1 MALSGKVDF
10 IICGAQKSGT
20 TALYEYLKEH
30 PEICMPLQK
39 ELHFFDKESH
49 FSRDKPDYTEYHNLF
64 FPRPPNRLLGEA
76 TPIYMYWQSAPR
88 RIRDYNRHMKL
99 IVLLRNP
106 IERAFSHWNME
117 RSRVAESLSFEE
129 ALQQEDARCK
139 AALPEQHRVYSYV
152 DRGFYLLQ
160 LKRLWRYFP
169 QDQILVLKA
178 EDLKNEPQPVLGQ
191 IWNFLGVR
199 HIEIAIKCDV
209 HSLPYESQMSPQ
221 VRSYLRS
228 KFEDEI
234 GDLERVLGWDCSSWL
249 KG

>member
-20 TALYEYLKEH
+20 TALYAYLKEH
-30 PEICMPLQK
+30 PEICMPQQK
-39 ELHFFDKESH
+39 ELHFFDEESR
-49 FSRDKPDYTEYHNLF
+49 FSGDKPDYNEYHTFF
-64 FPRPPNRLLGEA
+64 FPRPPNRILGEA
-76 TPIYMYWQSAPR
+76 TPIYMYWKSAPK
-88 RIRDYNRHMKL
+88 RIRDYNGHMKL

-117 RSRVAESLSFEE
+117 RARDAESLSFEE
-129 ALQQEDARCK
+129 ALQQEDARRK

-152 DRGFYLLQ
+152 DRGFYLSQ

-169 QDQILVLKA
+169 KDQILVLKA
-178 EDLKNEPQPVLGQ
+178 EDLKNEPQPVLGR

-199 HIEIAIKCDV
+199 HIEIAMKRDV
-209 HSLPYESQMSPQ
+209 HSLPYESRMSPQ
-221 VRSYLRS
+221 VLSYLRS
-228 KFEDEI
+228 KFEGEI
-234 GDLERVLGWDCSSWL
+234 RDLEHVLGWDCSNWL